1 MSIDDISIFDIIEIM
16 TKRNNSLLP
25 QVTFSILFALS
36 LKPRHGYELMQQVAH
51 DSNGKVQLGPGAL
64 YGTIKLLR
72 EDALIEEMP
81 FESDNERRRYYRLT
95 RKGLNRLNAELEY
108 FENTVRL
115 AQERRLLGSNM
126 GDIIWT
132 T

>member
-1 MSIDDISIFDIIEIM
+1 M
-16 TKRNNSLLP
+16 TKRSSGLLP

-36 LKPRHGYELMQQVAH
+36 LKPRHGYELMQQIEH
-51 DSNGKVQLGPGAL
+51 DSQGKIQLGPGAL
-64 YGTIKLLR
+64 YGTIKQLR
-72 EDALIEEMP
+72 EDNFIEEMP

-115 AQERRLLGSNM
+115 AQERRLISNTI
-126 GDIIWT
+126 GTLRWT
-132 T
+132 S